1 MTRILAAAL
10 FAGAALFSTAADAAV
25 EVLGDGPARLCFLA
39 ANDGRYSA
47 DDVAICTRA
56 LTSEL
61 VVGRDRAATY
71 INRGVIRLARREYD
85 DAIADFGEGIAVR
98 PQMGEGFLNRGATLI
113 ALNRFREALDDIN
126 RGLDLGISKPA
137 IGYYDRAI
145 ANEALGNV
153 RAAYDD
159 YRQAL
164 TLAPDFERASKQLER
179 FKVVDK
185 PAGT

>member
-1 MTRILAAAL
+1 MTRLLAAAL
-10 FAGAALFSTAADAAV
+10 LAGATLFATSANAAI

-39 ANDGRYSA
+39 ANDGRYSS
-47 DDVAICTRA
+47 DDVAMCTRA
-56 LTSEL
+56 LASEL
-61 VVGRDRAATY
+61 VIGRDRAATY
-71 INRGVIRLARREYD
+71 INRGVIKLARREYD
-85 DAIADFGEGIAVR
+85 DAIADFGEGIAAR
-98 PQMGEGFLNRGATLI
+98 PQMGEGYLNRGATLI

-126 RGLDLGISKPA
+126 KGLELGVSKPA

-159 YRQAL
+159 YRQAV
-164 TLAPDFERASKQLER
+164 TLAPDFERASNQLKR